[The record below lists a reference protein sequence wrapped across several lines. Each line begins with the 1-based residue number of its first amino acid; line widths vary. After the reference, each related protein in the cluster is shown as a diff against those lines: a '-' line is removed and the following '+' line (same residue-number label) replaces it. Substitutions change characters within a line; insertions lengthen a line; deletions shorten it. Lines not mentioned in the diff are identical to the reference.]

1 LTLGINT
8 PHPLSHGRRC
18 RAACSETTSVADDER
33 EQAQH
38 QARREAVPFVLTAA
52 AVLIVLAVV
61 SGWRSWMLIDR
72 DLWWVWLVLA
82 VPEFL
87 LAAAIFGGFGRIG
100 DAERRKRMAERLI
113 GIVVLGSLV
122 DLGLL
127 LVTLVAFGT
136 SVTGAQLLFSAF
148 ALLLTNV
155 VAFGLA
161 FWELDSGGPVLRALA
176 SKRELP
182 DFQFPQDDNQELAR
196 PGWHSPGT
204 PQAARPPRPAPHGP
218 LRARTVAPG
227 PAGPRCCDA
236 LRPRRWPPTGG
247 NRPRSPPCT
256 RWARPSARGP

>member
-1 LTLGINT
+1 
-8 PHPLSHGRRC
+8 
-18 RAACSETTSVADDER
+18 VADDER

-52 AVLIVLAVV
+52 AVLIALAVV
-61 SGWRSWMLIDR
+61 SGWRSWKLIDH

-87 LAAAIFGGFGRIG
+87 LAAAVFGGFGRIG

-113 GIVVLGSLV
+113 GIVVIGSVV
-122 DLGLL
+122 DLSLL
-127 LVTLVAFGT
+127 LVTLVAYGT

-176 SKRELP
+176 GRRERP
-182 DFQFPQDDNQELAR
+182 DFQFPQDENAELAAPSWR
-196 PGWHSPGT
+196 PQLFDYAYVSLTNSVAFSPT
-204 PQAARPPRPAPHGP
+204 DVMPLTRPAKALMATESLLSFVTVLVVGA
-218 LRARTVAPG
+218 RAINIIG
-227 PAGPRCCDA
+227 
-236 LRPRRWPPTGG
+236 
-247 NRPRSPPCT
+247 S
-256 RWARPSARGP
+256 